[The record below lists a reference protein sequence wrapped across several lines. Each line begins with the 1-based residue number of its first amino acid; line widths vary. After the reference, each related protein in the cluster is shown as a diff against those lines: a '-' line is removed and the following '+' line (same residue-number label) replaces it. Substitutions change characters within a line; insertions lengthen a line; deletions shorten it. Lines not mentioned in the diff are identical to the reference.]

1 MIDDDTRA
9 LRNARVTA
17 GAAYLLGGVL
27 VAAVAV
33 CTREVTTVSL
43 TWLIAAAIRF
53 TTMATVAKRLR
64 QLIPNRV
71 VLESPSWRDLWPHG
85 FATAPLFTG
94 TAVLGLY
101 AVVSSATSMMATR
114 PGPAVFAASVAIASL
129 TLHVFVPEVAIK
141 RRDDHGAPVPRVED

>member
-1 MIDDDTRA
+1 MIDDETRA
-9 LRNARVTA
+9 LRNARATA
-17 GAAYLLGGVL
+17 GAAYLFGGAL
-27 VAAVAV
+27 VAAVGI
-33 CTREVTTVSL
+33 CTREVTAASL
-43 TWLIAAAIRF
+43 TWLIAATISF
-53 TTMATVAKRLR
+53 TTVSTVARRFR

-71 VLESPSWRDLWPHG
+71 ELEPPSWRELWPHG

-141 RRDDHGAPVPRVED
+141 RRDDHGAPAPRVED